1 MKPKQLALRLV
12 EIVIVLL
19 GISFITFCLVML
31 SPGDPVRQM
40 IAGNEDIVVSQ
51 LEIDALRHE
60 LELDQPFIYQY
71 LDWLGRVLHGNFGF
85 SYLMKKPVLDAIL
98 EALPATLLLACS
110 SSIFMLVFSVPLGIY
125 TAVRQNSR
133 FDYIVRLFRLASWG
147 RGCRGN
153 HFLLAGPWLHD
164 RAGHHLP

>member
-1 MKPKQLALRLV
+1 MFVYYLRRKTLKPKQLALRLV

-98 EALPATLLLACS
+98 EE
-110 SSIFMLVFSVPLGIY
+110 I
-125 TAVRQNSR
+125 
-133 FDYIVRLFRLASWG
+133 G
-147 RGCRGN
+147 RA
-153 HFLLAGPWLHD
+153 HV
-164 RAGHHLP
+164 